1 MADTKQLPAPEAE
14 DDELK
19 GSEAPLLDHLIELRR
34 RLIYSLIAIA
44 VIFVGCFAFAQSI
57 YNVLLQPFV
66 WAAGGVENVGLITTA
81 PQEQFFTNMNV
92 ALFGALF
99 LGFPFVASQIYGFV
113 APGLYKKERA
123 AFIPYLIATPVFFV
137 LGAAMVYFVVGPMA
151 LHFFLGMQQLGD
163 GQVKIEL
170 QTRVSEYLGFIMT
183 LIFAFGV
190 CFQLP
195 VVLTLLARIEL
206 VNTGHLAKGRRYAI
220 VIILA
225 IAALLTPPDPISQI
239 GLSLPMYALYELSIL
254 SVKWVERQR
263 ARKLAAE
270 AGGGQA

>member
-1 MADTKQLPAPEAE
+1 MADTKQVPAPEGD

-19 GSEAPLLDHLIELRR
+19 GSEAPLLDHLIELRK

-44 VIFVGCFAFAQSI
+44 VIFVGCFAFAQPI

-99 LGFPFVASQIYGFV
+99 LGFPFVATQIYSFV

-123 AFIPYLIATPVFFV
+123 AFVPYLIATPIFFV

-183 LIFAFGV
+183 LIFAFGI

-270 AGGGQA
+270 AAGGG